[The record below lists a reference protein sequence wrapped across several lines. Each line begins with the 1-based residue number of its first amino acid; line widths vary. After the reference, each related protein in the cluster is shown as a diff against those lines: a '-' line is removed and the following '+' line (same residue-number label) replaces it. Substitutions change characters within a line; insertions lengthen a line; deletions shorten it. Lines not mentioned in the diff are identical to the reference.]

1 MTKETEALAIKI
13 KEAREVNNLGP
24 LPKKTEHSGYRIV
37 TEVIVNL
44 FGCVLVGTSLG
55 VISNNLFST
64 SDKFTVF
71 LALLGGIA
79 GVWSVIKYAI
89 SLDKGC
95 SDK

>member
-1 MTKETEALAIKI
+1 MTKETEALAMKI
-13 KEAREVNNLGP
+13 KAAQNSKSSECAPE
-24 LPKKTEHSGYRIV
+24 KTVHSGYRIIS
-37 TEVIVNL
+37 EVIVNL

-64 SDKFTVF
+64 GDKFTVF

-89 SLDKGC
+89 SLDKGH